1 MVNNCILVVDDEIRM
16 RKLIKD
22 FLVAKGYS
30 ILEAED
36 GEKALEAFEENK
48 NKINLV
54 LLDVMMPKLD
64 GWSVLRQIR
73 QESKVPII
81 MLTARGEEQDEL
93 FGFELGV
100 DEYISKPFSPKI
112 LVARVEAILK
122 RTAPDSK
129 EVKDYG
135 GVEIDKEGRTVKVDG
150 KLIEL
155 SLREYELLT
164 YLVEN
169 KDIALSRDKILN
181 NVWNYDYYGDSRTID
196 SHIKKIRHK
205 LIIIFLILVNNFVL
219 GRFYLYSKRQTLKS
233 VYRTVNDYYN
243 NDKSENFEEKLEQI
257 AIQNNFDILIRNNEN
272 VNIYTS
278 NKDFY
283 STFGQMN
290 EMTSRFNI
298 GVGELIE
305 QSDNFVIKKI
315 KDSKNGITYILLSS
329 TLDNGYLLYIRIPIS
344 SIQESVKIS
353 NNFLYLMAGF
363 AILIAAVIVSYV
375 SRKFTDPILE
385 LNDIAKK
392 MSNLDFS
399 HKYRIKDVDDE
410 INNLGRSINVMS
422 DKLERTINQ
431 LRNSNIELE
440 KDIEEKSK
448 IDEMR
453 KSFISDVSHELKTPI
468 ALIQGYS
475 EGLLE
480 NVNTDEESRKFYA
493 EVILD
498 ETNKMDKLVK
508 QLLELMKLEYG
519 KRQFNDKKFNIV
531 EVEKEVVRKSK
542 VMLEEKKVKIEFN
555 LSEEINVFADDFYI
569 EQVISN
575 YITNAIKHV
584 KEIDGKKV
592 ISIVNEVNIE
602 KNKVR
607 VKIFNTGE
615 NIAEEH
621 INRIWNRFY
630 KVDESRNRTDGGTG
644 IGLSF
649 VKAIMNNYGNRYGV
663 TNKDDGV
670 EFYFDLD
677 LIV

>member
-1 MVNNCILVVDDEIRM
+1 
-16 RKLIKD
+16 
-22 FLVAKGYS
+22 
-30 ILEAED
+30 
-36 GEKALEAFEENK
+36 
-48 NKINLV
+48 
-54 LLDVMMPKLD
+54 
-64 GWSVLRQIR
+64 
-73 QESKVPII
+73 
-81 MLTARGEEQDEL
+81 
-93 FGFELGV
+93 
-100 DEYISKPFSPKI
+100 
-112 LVARVEAILK
+112 
-122 RTAPDSK
+122 
-129 EVKDYG
+129 
-135 GVEIDKEGRTVKVDG
+135 
-150 KLIEL
+150 
-155 SLREYELLT
+155 
-164 YLVEN
+164 
-169 KDIALSRDKILN
+169 
-181 NVWNYDYYGDSRTID
+181 
-196 SHIKKIRHK
+196 
-205 LIIIFLILVNNFVL
+205 
-219 GRFYLYSKRQTLKS
+219 
-233 VYRTVNDYYN
+233 
-243 NDKSENFEEKLEQI
+243 
-257 AIQNNFDILIRNNEN
+257 
-272 VNIYTS
+272 
-278 NKDFY
+278 
-283 STFGQMN
+283 
-290 EMTSRFNI
+290 
-298 GVGELIE
+298 
-305 QSDNFVIKKI
+305 
-315 KDSKNGITYILLSS
+315 
-329 TLDNGYLLYIRIPIS
+329 
-344 SIQESVKIS
+344 
-353 NNFLYLMAGF
+353 
-363 AILIAAVIVSYV
+363 
-375 SRKFTDPILE
+375 
-385 LNDIAKK
+385 
-392 MSNLDFS
+392 
-399 HKYRIKDVDDE
+399 
-410 INNLGRSINVMS
+410 
-422 DKLERTINQ
+422 
-431 LRNSNIELE
+431 
-440 KDIEEKSK
+440 
-448 IDEMR
+448 MR